1 MTNKKKKIT
10 LFKKTTQLF
19 LLIGVVGVLIPQICF
34 GATAMSR
41 LKAVISSKP
50 SYDVDKTTQNT
61 LTDYVGNIISVF
73 LGLLGSIFVILIV
86 YGGYIWMTAAGNE
99 EKVTRAQ
106 QIIKSAVIGIIVLV
120 AVYAIWIFI
129 FARIVKT

>member
-1 MTNKKKKIT
+1 MINKSKIN

-19 LLIGVVGVLIPQICF
+19 LLIGVVGILVPQICF

-41 LKAVISSKP
+41 LKNVVSSKP
-50 SYDVDKTTQNT
+50 TYDVDKTTQNT

-86 YGGYIWMTAAGNE
+86 YGGYIWMTAAGND
-99 EKVTRAQ
+99 EKITRAQ
-106 QIIKSAVIGIIVLV
+106 QIIKSAVIGILVLV